1 MALAFGTTIADTF
14 HLQKGREVVLVRLR
28 EKAILARGVFS
39 ASKDLSG
46 ISGDVI
52 AIRAIGQLSV
62 DTVRLRIVLV
72 YVFHERFSSQVLPH
86 NEELVF
92 ADANAVHNVES
103 HLRRR
108 IIMTK

>member
-1 MALAFGTTIADTF
+1 MALAFGTAIADTF
-14 HLQKGREVVLVRLR
+14 HLHKGREVVLVRLR
-28 EKAILARGVFS
+28 EETVLARGVFS
-39 ASKDLSG
+39 ARKDSSG
-46 ISGDVI
+46 IIGDVI

-62 DTVRLRIVLV
+62 DTIRLRIVLV
-72 YVFHERFSSQVLPH
+72 YVLHECFPSKVLPH

-108 IIMTK
+108 MTK